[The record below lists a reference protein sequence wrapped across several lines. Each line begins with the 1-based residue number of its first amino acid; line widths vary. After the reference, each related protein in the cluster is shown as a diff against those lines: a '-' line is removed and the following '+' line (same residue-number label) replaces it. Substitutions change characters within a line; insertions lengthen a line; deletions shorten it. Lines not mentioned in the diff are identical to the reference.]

1 MTPGGVFTIA
11 WHRRAW
17 IAAPVLV
24 TAGAAALIGWGLRSR
39 ATYRASVL
47 LAVTESAGEGA
58 VFALKTP
65 AVLEGALE
73 RAGLGGRRSLAELS
87 GAVAVKVLAGNQ
99 LRLDVEAG
107 SGDEAV
113 RLAMAIA
120 DEAAATVSALA
131 ETASEPHRERVRD
144 LKLRERSIGTSIG
157 EAGRELSRCRTS
169 HEFVTGP
176 QGDLVSASR
185 GRLAQ
190 ARQTI
195 AARRRDLAA
204 IDAEIEALRQR
215 LADLSGATEEPGAS
229 APVERPLDGVGR
241 RIEAIDK
248 ELVRLRENLTDA
260 HPRVATLLAERALL
274 DGGRAVAAGS
284 KRDTR
289 MADVQ
294 RELRAKEGERLR
306 ASSVISALEREA
318 RQLEAEVKT
327 EGVRAEANA
336 REILQRLAGNRAELE
351 RVRRLVAEAEDKAER
366 NRASRAALSV
376 VGREK
381 VKAYPTGGGPPPLG
395 LAAAGTILGLML
407 GGLLAA
413 LAESLDPVIRSHQDV
428 VRHLELPVLATI
440 SCPAAYDRGRA
451 TSPRL
456 TGTALW
462 LLAFLVAASAMVL
475 LVYPGWRKIRA
486 MLRTKGAT
494 TMAPRTPSEPDH
506 GQSELG
512 LGALGDLVV
521 KDVASGATTGGVG

>member
-11 WHRRAW
+11 WYRKAW

-24 TAGAAALIGWGLRSR
+24 TAGVAALIGWGLRSR
-39 ATYRASVL
+39 VAYRASVL

-58 VFALKTP
+58 VFALKAP

-73 RAGLGGRRSLAELS
+73 RAGLAGRRSLAELS

-131 ETASEPHRERVRD
+131 KTASEPDLKRVRD
-144 LKLRERSIGTSIG
+144 LKLRERNVTTSIAD
-157 EAGRELSRCRTS
+157 AGRYLSEIRTG

-185 GRLAQ
+185 GRLAE
-190 ARQTI
+190 ARQAI

-204 IDAEIEALRQR
+204 IDAEIEALRRR
-215 LADLSGATEEPGAS
+215 LAALSGEAEEPGVSAS
-229 APVERPLDGVGR
+229 AERPLDGVGR

-274 DGGRAVAAGS
+274 EAGRAVAAGS
-284 KRDTR
+284 KQDNLVAGIRS
-289 MADVQ
+289 
-294 RELRAKEGERLR
+294 ELRAKEGERLR

-318 RQLEAEVKT
+318 RELDAYVKT
-327 EGVRAEANA
+327 EGAAAEASA
-336 REILQRLAGNRAELE
+336 RDIILRLAGNRAALE
-351 RVRRLVAEAEDKAER
+351 RVRRLIAEAEDTAER

-376 VGREK
+376 ICREK
-381 VKAYPTGGGPPPLG
+381 VRAYPTDGGPPPLG

-413 LAESLDPVIRSHQDV
+413 LAESLDPVIRSHEDV

-440 SCPAAYDRGRA
+440 SCPTAYDQGRG
-451 TSPRL
+451 SSSRL

-462 LLAFLVAASAMVL
+462 LVAFLVAASAMVL

-486 MLRTKGAT
+486 MLRPGG
-494 TMAPRTPSEPDH
+494 PSTGIHRMDRITRPDVFNPEH
-506 GQSELG
+506 PFHPVD
-512 LGALGDLVV
+512 AF
-521 KDVASGATTGGVG
+521 AAAATTGGVG